1 MNISICMATYNGE
14 KYIKKQLDSI
24 LSQLEKD
31 DELIIS
37 DDSSTDKTIEIIKSY
52 NDKKIKLFEKQNFKS
67 PIFNF
72 ENAIKNASGD
82 IIILADQD
90 DIWQENKIQV
100 IKESFK
106 NFNKTSLKLYNGNCI
121 NQEDKI
127 IKEDLFIYLNAKQG
141 FIGNIIKNSFIGC
154 NLAFTKDLLNY
165 ALPFPKDIPMHD
177 SWLGL
182 CAYMFGDVEFVD
194 EKIFSYRLHENNFTS
209 KKNSLFRKLQI
220 RYILIKD
227 LFLRY
232 IHVKLK
238 N

>member
-1 MNISICMATYNGE
+1 MKISICMATYNGE
-14 KYIKKQLDSI
+14 KYIKEQLDSI
-24 LSQLEKD
+24 LHQLNEN

-37 DDSSTDKTIEIIKSY
+37 DDSSTDKTLEIIKSY

-90 DIWQENKIQV
+90 DIWHENKLQI
-100 IKESFK
+100 IKKSFT
-106 NFNKTSLKLYNGNCI
+106 NINKPSLKLFNGDCI
-121 NQEDKI
+121 DAQKNI
-127 IKEDLFIYLNAKQG
+127 VNEDLFIYLNAKQG
-141 FIGNIIKNSFIGC
+141 FIRNIIKNSFIGC
-154 NLAFTKDLLNY
+154 NIAFTKHLLNY
-165 ALPFPKDIPMHD
+165 ALPFPKNIPMHD

-220 RYILIKD
+220 RYILIKN